1 MAVPKKRSAY
11 QLFCDDKRAS
21 VSEEVKEKKEITKKL
36 RAMWKELDEEEKKVY
51 VEKEEKLIEEAN
63 ESKLEM
69 EKKAEAKKK
78 REEKKKIP
86 HARSAYIFF
95 CEERRPAAKKENPG
109 RRWREC

>member
-1 MAVPKKRSAY
+1 MAVPKTRSAY

-78 REEKKKIP
+78 
-86 HARSAYIFF
+86 SAYIFF
-95 CEERRPAAKKENPG
+95 CEERRPAAKKESPG
-109 RRWREC
+109 RRWREW